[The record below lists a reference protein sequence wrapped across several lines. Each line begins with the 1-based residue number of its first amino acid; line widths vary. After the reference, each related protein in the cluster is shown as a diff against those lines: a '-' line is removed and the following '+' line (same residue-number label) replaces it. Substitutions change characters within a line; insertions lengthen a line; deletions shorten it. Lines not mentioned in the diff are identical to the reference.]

1 MFSRSCQY
9 ALQAVLYICLHGGRD
24 KAIKVQD
31 ISDSQHIPVHFLGK
45 ILQIL
50 VRHNILDST
59 KGPNGGFIMNE
70 NQDEL
75 TMLEI
80 VRIIDGLDI
89 FDQCGIGLKECSDES
104 PCPIHHDYKAV
115 KQKIRTLLNRKTIA
129 DLCIDVENGKS
140 IVSFI
145 PVS

>member
-1 MFSRSCQY
+1 
-9 ALQAVLYICLHGGRD
+9 
-24 KAIKVQD
+24 
-31 ISDSQHIPVHFLGK
+31 
-45 ILQIL
+45 
-50 VRHNILDST
+50 
-59 KGPNGGFIMNE
+59 MNE